1 MVLEHLCPPFS
12 AARLTRADLPDI
24 YRLCLG
30 NPQYYRY
37 CPPAP
42 TPDSIRADLA
52 ALPPGVDA
60 CCKYFIG
67 FRREGTLIA
76 VADLILGYPDAAT
89 AYIGLFMVDAAVQGQ
104 GIGSRIFSGLAD
116 ALRQEGFARVRLA
129 CMQGNRQSEG
139 FWRHNG
145 FLPTGE
151 VRETVHGTALL
162 MQRTL
167 HPLTERR
174 KLP

>member
-1 MVLEHLCPPFS
+1 MCTSLDKAGPYPVQQVVFAVPAFPGRGEICYNSDRFY
-12 AARLTRADLPDI
+12 AA
-24 YRLCLG
+24 
-30 NPQYYRY
+30 
-37 CPPAP
+37 
-42 TPDSIRADLA
+42 
-52 ALPPGVDA
+52 
-60 CCKYFIG
+60 
-67 FRREGTLIA
+67 FRREGALIA

-151 VRETVHGTALL
+151 VRETAHGTALL
-162 MQRTL
+162 MQRAL

-174 KLP
+174 KMP

>member
-67 FRREGTLIA
+67 FRREGALIA

-104 GIGSRIFSGLAD
+104 G
-116 ALRQEGFARVRLA
+116 
-129 CMQGNRQSEG
+129 NRQSEG

-151 VRETVHGTALL
+151 VRETAHGTALL
-162 MQRTL
+162 MQRAL

-174 KLP
+174 KMP